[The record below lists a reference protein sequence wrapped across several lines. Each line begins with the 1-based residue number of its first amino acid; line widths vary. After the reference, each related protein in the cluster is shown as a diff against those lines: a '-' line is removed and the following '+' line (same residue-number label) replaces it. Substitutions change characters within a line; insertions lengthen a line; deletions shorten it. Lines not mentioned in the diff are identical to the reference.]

1 MRKPDSTDREHRD
14 DPAEPTVASLE
25 AEGMEP
31 EGRPAAPRAP
41 WWRYAASLGVLL
53 AFLLAGNALASF
65 ARLPIPGSVA
75 GMLLLAAAL
84 QLRWVPEA
92 WTEPA
97 AGLLLRHMGLLFVPP
112 GVGLMLQYDLLRRE
126 WLPIVLGSAASTV
139 AVVLVVGWLQQRLQ
153 PDA

>member
-1 MRKPDSTDREHRD
+1 MSGGGSSDRGQSAD
-14 DPAEPTVASLE
+14 VSAPTNAALE

-31 EGRPAAPRAP
+31 AGIQPRRAP
-41 WWRYAASLGVLL
+41 WWRYAAGALVLL
-53 AFLLAGNALASF
+53 AFLLVGTSIASLG
-65 ARLPIPGSVA
+65 RLPLPGSVV

-84 QLRWVPEA
+84 HFRWMPAA
-92 WTEPA
+92 WVEPA
-97 AGLLLRHMGLLFVPP
+97 AGLLLRHMALLFVPP

>member
-1 MRKPDSTDREHRD
+1 MTEA
-14 DPAEPTVASLE
+14 DPTGRTEPEDAAAPAAAALE

-31 EGRPAAPRAP
+31 AGVRPARAP
-41 WWRYAASLGVLL
+41 WWRYAASLLVLL
-53 AFLLAGNALASF
+53 GFLLAGSALASL
-65 ARLPIPGSVA
+65 ARLPLPGSVT

-84 QLRWVPEA
+84 HFRWIPEA
-92 WTEPA
+92 STEPA

-112 GVGLMLQYDLLRRE
+112 GVGLMLQYELLRRE

-139 AVVLVVGWLQQRLQ
+139 AVLLVVGWLQQRLQ

>member
-1 MRKPDSTDREHRD
+1 MTEADSTGRTGPED
-14 DPAEPTVASLE
+14 AAAPTVAALE

-31 EGRPAAPRAP
+31 AAGRPARAP
-41 WWRYAASLGVLL
+41 WWRYAVSLLVLL
-53 AFLLAGNALASF
+53 AFLLAGNALASL
-65 ARLPIPGSVA
+65 ARLPLPGSVT

-84 QLRWVPEA
+84 HLRWVPEA

-97 AGLLLRHMGLLFVPP
+97 AGLLLRNMGLLFVPP

>member
-1 MRKPDSTDREHRD
+1 MTEADSTGRTEPD
-14 DPAEPTVASLE
+14 AAAPTVAALE

-31 EGRPAAPRAP
+31 AAVRPPRAP
-41 WWRYAASLGVLL
+41 WWRYAVSLGVLL
-53 AFLLAGNALASF
+53 AFLLAGNALASL
-65 ARLPIPGSVA
+65 ARLPLPGSVV

-84 QLRWVPEA
+84 HFRWVSEA

>member
-1 MRKPDSTDREHRD
+1 MTEADSTGRTESDAAA
-14 DPAEPTVASLE
+14 PPTAAALE

-31 EGRPAAPRAP
+31 AAVRPSRAP
-41 WWRYAASLGVLL
+41 WWRYAVSLLVLL
-53 AFLLAGNALASF
+53 GFLLAGNAVASLG
-65 ARLPIPGSVA
+65 RLPLPGSVV
-75 GMLLLAAAL
+75 GMLLLAFVL
-84 QLRWVPEA
+84 RLRWIPEA

-139 AVVLVVGWLQQRLQ
+139 AVVLVVGWLQQRLHA
-153 PDA
+153 DG

>member
-1 MRKPDSTDREHRD
+1 VD
-14 DPAEPTVASLE
+14 AVAALE
-25 AEGMEP
+25 AEGMEAAAV
-31 EGRPAAPRAP
+31 RPIRAP
-41 WWRYAASLGVLL
+41 WWRYAVSLLVLL

-65 ARLPIPGSVA
+65 ARLPLPGSVA

-84 QLRWVPEA
+84 HFRWVPEV
-92 WTEPA
+92 WVEPA